1 MRMIANADRYCRFG
15 LRHGHS
21 FIRNPGQSQPLC
33 STPGQKMRNWDHED
47 GGSRGTCWKVGHL
60 PSGGL
65 VGVLRLEQ
73 KQHNLG
79 TMRGRIR
86 FLGWTWLGLACSW
99 PALGRVGFGGFF
111 GGVVGGVVGG
121 VDGCRH
127 ELANQSRRSLHV
139 PSASRLLRCCCISRQ
154 PADHGP
160 DMLGNLEISWGSID
174 I

>member
-79 TMRGRIR
+79 TMAG
-86 FLGWTWLGLACSW
+86 LGWAW

-111 GGVVGGVVGG
+111 GGVVGG

>member
-1 MRMIANADRYCRFG
+1 IANADRYCRFG

-79 TMRGRIR
+79 TMRGRSWSSWEEESD
-86 FLGWTWLGLACSW
+86 FLAGLGWAW
-99 PALGRVGFGGFF
+99 PALGRVWF
-111 GGVVGGVVGG
+111 
-121 VDGCRH
+121 
-127 ELANQSRRSLHV
+127 
-139 PSASRLLRCCCISRQ
+139 
-154 PADHGP
+154 
-160 DMLGNLEISWGSID
+160 
-174 I
+174 